1 MNAKPPTIAS
11 LQRKIERLE
20 AQLQAAQA
28 LNLRI
33 SNSDMRAVLENAD
46 MRKMLAQI
54 AEMAG
59 EGGVS

>member
-1 MNAKPPTIAS
+1 MSTKPTIAS

-33 SNSDMRAVLENAD
+33 SRCDWDTVLQNAD
-46 MRKMLAQI
+46 MRTLLAQI
-54 AEMAG
+54 AQMAQEMQP
-59 EGGVS
+59 

>member
-1 MNAKPPTIAS
+1 MKPPTNAQ

-33 SNSDMRAVLENAD
+33 GSTDYAMVLKNAD
-46 MRKMLAQI
+46 MRVLLAQI
-54 AEMAG
+54 AEMA
-59 EGGVS
+59 SLK

>member
-1 MNAKPPTIAS
+1 MSTKPTIAS

-33 SNSDMRAVLENAD
+33 SGSDMRGVLQNAD
-46 MRKMLAQI
+46 MRVLLAQI
-54 AEMAG
+54 AALAQEAM
-59 EGGVS
+59 